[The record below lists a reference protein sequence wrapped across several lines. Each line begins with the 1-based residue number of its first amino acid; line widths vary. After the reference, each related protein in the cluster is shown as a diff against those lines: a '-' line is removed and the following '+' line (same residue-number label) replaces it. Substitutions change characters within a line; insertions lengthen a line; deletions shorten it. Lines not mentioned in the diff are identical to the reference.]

1 MPTLKT
7 TIFNSAI
14 DINYEE
20 GDKDKLLQLIE
31 NFNNRVKEYNHLIGK
46 VSDSKIIILTSLAI
60 EGDLMEQKKLIS
72 EQSSITN
79 DLNVKELHVEKLSL
93 EIISLKDE
101 ILQLESKL
109 DERNKRDFLIEDEID
124 EINKQI
130 ENLNKSMLSLYDE
143 WNKFFKRTA
152 KRKI

>member
-7 TIFNSAI
+7 TIFNSSI

-31 NFNNRVKEYNHLIGK
+31 NLNNRLKKYNHLIGK

-60 EGDLMEQKKLIS
+60 EDDLMEQKKLIS
-72 EQSSITN
+72 EQNLISN
-79 DLNVKELHVEKLSL
+79 DLNVKELHVKKLSS
-93 EIISLKDE
+93 EIINLKDK
-101 ILQLESKL
+101 IHKLESRL
-109 DERNKRDFLIEDEID
+109 EERNKRDFLIEDEID

-130 ENLNKSMLSLYDE
+130 ENLNKSMLSIYDE
-143 WNKFFKRTA
+143 
-152 KRKI
+152 